1 MIMSV
6 KDNLLEIQSRIAESA
21 VKSGRRPEDIL
32 LLAVTKTVPAD
43 RIMEAYDLGLKTYG
57 ENRVQEYT
65 AKVDVLPKDVDWHI
79 IGRLQRNKIKY
90 IAGKVAL
97 VHSLCAENVAE
108 EMQRICTLRDTSMDC
123 LVEVNVTGE
132 ESKDG
137 VSPDRLEDFLS
148 RISQFDRIRIKGL
161 MTIGRFSPDPEDARA
176 AFAEL
181 REWFEKLSKY
191 RNDRFEM
198 KYLSMGMS
206 GDFQVAIEEGS
217 NIVRVGS
224 AIFGDRIY

>member
-1 MIMSV
+1 MI
-6 KDNLLEIQSRIAESA
+6 KNNLLEIQDKIATA
-21 VKSGRRPEDIL
+21 AKKAGRSPEDIL
-32 LLAVTKTVPAD
+32 LLCVTKTVPAD
-43 RIMEAYDLGLKTYG
+43 RIMQAYNCGYKAFG
-57 ENRVQEYT
+57 ENRVQEYLS
-65 AKVDVLPKDVDWHI
+65 KVDVLPEDAQWHI

-90 IAGKVAL
+90 IAGKVTL

-108 EMQRICTLRDTSMDC
+108 EMQRICTLRDTGMDC

-137 VSPDRLEDFLS
+137 VEPEKLEAFLETVS
-148 RISQFDRIRIKGL
+148 NFDRIRIKGL
-161 MTIGRFSPDPEDARA
+161 MTIGRYSPNPEDARNV
-176 AFAEL
+176 FCEL
-181 REWFEKLSKY
+181 REIFEKWSMVK
-191 RNDRFEM
+191 NDHFEM

-206 GDFQVAIEEGS
+206 GDYQVAIEEGS

>member
-1 MIMSV
+1 MSI
-6 KDNLLEIQSRIAESA
+6 KENILEIQNRIADSA
-21 VKSGRRPEDIL
+21 KIAGRDPSEIM
-32 LLAVTKTVPAD
+32 LLAVTKTVPAE
-43 RIMEAYDLGLKTYG
+43 RIAEAYDLGLKAYG

-65 AKVDVLPKDVDWHI
+65 AKVDLLPQDAEWHI

-108 EMQRICTLRDTSMDC
+108 EMQRICALRDTSMDC

-137 VSPDRLEDFLS
+137 VSPDRLEAFLETV
-148 RISQFDRIRIKGL
+148 SQMDRIKVKGL

-176 AFAEL
+176 AFREL
-181 REWFEKLSKY
+181 REWFEKLKKY
-191 RNDRFEM
+191 ENDRMEM

-206 GDFQVAIEEGS
+206 GDYQVAIEEGS

>member
-1 MIMSV
+1 MSV
-6 KDNLLEIQSRIAESA
+6 QEKIAESA
-21 VKSGRRPEDIL
+21 KKAGRSPEEIL
-32 LLAVTKTVPAD
+32 LLAVTKTVPAE
-43 RIMEAYDLGLKTYG
+43 RILEAYEAGVKTYG

-65 AKVDVLPKDVDWHI
+65 AKVELLPEDAQWHI

-108 EMQRICTLRDTSMDC
+108 EMQRICTARDTAMDC
-123 LVEVNVTGE
+123 LIEVNVTGE

-137 VSPDRLEDFLS
+137 VSPEKLEGFLETVA
-148 RISQFDRIRIKGL
+148 RYDHIHVKGL
-161 MTIGRFSPDPEDARA
+161 MTIGRYSPDPEDARS

-181 REWFEKLSKY
+181 RELFEKYSAVK
-191 RNDRFEM
+191 NDRFEM

-206 GDFQVAIEEGS
+206 GDYQVAIEEGS

>member
-6 KDNLLEIQSRIAESA
+6 KDNLLEIQSRLAESA

-43 RIMEAYDLGLKTYG
+43 RIMEAYDLGLKAYG

-137 VSPDRLEDFLS
+137 VSLDRLEDFLS